1 MAKQGCNF
9 SHLYIT
15 AGSLTCCVKN
25 GDDSHH
31 SGHNSNFPPLPGD
44 LLPYLF
50 SIPFS
55 SLLSSPSFF
64 PCLLL
69 TCVLLIFSLFLAC
82 FLAFNSAL
90 IFFSSLYSFFSSFL
104 SFSHCLALSFSC
116 FLLFLCIL
124 SAGVTEPSTP
134 LCISLV
140 KVLMV

>member
-90 IFFSSLYSFFSSFL
+90 IFFSSLFSFFSLFFHSL
-104 SFSHCLALSFSC
+104 IV
-116 FLLFLCIL
+116 LLFLFLVFFSFSAFSARVLL
-124 SAGVTEPSTP
+124 SLPHHCAY
-134 LCISLV
+134 L
-140 KVLMV
+140 